1 MKCPY
6 ACVAS
11 PSGEILV
18 ERASNTGNA
27 SDICGRI
34 LLRLP
39 RKPDEAGRKTYTMG
53 EDGFAFRLAWKADGC
68 TFVVLEKGLGD
79 QTAWK
84 FLGRMRKRWEAAYGG
99 ATLIEVTPAD
109 ARPFALELSEM
120 LADPEAASRGPNEK
134 APNDELSAVN
144 DRLEQVRTVMHDS
157 IEKVLERGERIDLLV
172 DRADRLERNATTFAK
187 SSNALRRQYRWRNI
201 RCYILMAVAGCVA
214 LAFVAVSSCGGLTL
228 PECRAGAAG
237 AGESGARSAAAPS
250 VPEGFERV
258 END

>member
-1 MKCPY
+1 MEPGTPSVRWVAERARSAPTAGAAVRWCWVVVRRRESLPAAMKCPY

-134 APNDELSAVN
+134 APNDLS
-144 DRLEQVRTVMHDS
+144 LIH
-157 IEKVLERGERIDLLV
+157 I
-172 DRADRLERNATTFAK
+172 
-187 SSNALRRQYRWRNI
+187 
-201 RCYILMAVAGCVA
+201 
-214 LAFVAVSSCGGLTL
+214 
-228 PECRAGAAG
+228 
-237 AGESGARSAAAPS
+237 
-250 VPEGFERV
+250 
-258 END
+258 